1 MADIDKALP
10 NEILD
15 QLEIANEEEQLV
27 GDVQEEALGN
37 NEVEQVEN
45 EDGSVDINFEPEA
58 NPTEG
63 GEGHYE
69 NLAEFLPDNVLSS
82 LSSDLNSKYMDYT
95 SSRKEWEKTYIQG
108 LDLLGFKYSQK
119 TEPFQGASGVTHPV
133 LAEAVTQFQALAY
146 KELLP
151 ADGPVRTQVL
161 GIPTAE
167 KTDQASRVK
176 DFMNY
181 QIMDQM
187 KEYEPEFDSMLF
199 HLPLSGS
206 TFKKVYY
213 DEMEQR
219 AVSKF
224 VPADDLFVPYTAT
237 SLDDAEA
244 IIHRVKIS
252 ENELKKQQVAGFYKD
267 VDLGKP
273 TAGESEVEKKER
285 ELEGTSKSKEE
296 DIYTILECHVDL
308 DLEGFEDAN
317 PETGE
322 PSGIKIPYIVTLEE
336 GSREILSI
344 KRNYEVGDPFK
355 KKVQYFVHFK
365 FLPGLGFYGFGLIHM
380 IGGLSRTAT
389 SALRQLLD
397 AGTLSN
403 LPAGFKQRGIRIR
416 DDAQSIQPGEFRDV
430 DAPGGNLRDSFM
442 MLPFKEPS
450 QTLLALMGTVVQAG
464 QRFASIADM
473 QVGDGNQQ
481 AAVGTTVALLER
493 GSRTMSAI
501 HKRIYSALKNEFRLM
516 ARVFKLYLPQEYPYD
531 VVGGQRMIKQ
541 QDFDDRVDILPVA
554 DPNIFSQ
561 TQRISLAQTELQLAQ
576 SNPQMHN
583 LYNAYRSMYEALGV
597 KNIDSILM
605 KPEQPQ
611 PKDPALEHIDALGSK
626 PFQAFPG
633 QNHRSHITAHLNFM
647 STNLARNNPVVMASL
662 EKNIFE
668 HISLM
673 AQEQVELEFQKE
685 MEQMQQMQQQMQQ
698 MQQNPQMAQQAQQNP
713 QMMQQMQMQNQQ
725 MQMQMQEMNQK
736 IESRKAELVAE
747 MMEEFMQE
755 EQKIT
760 SQFDSDPI
768 AKLRSRELDIRAQ
781 ENSRKEKEANER
793 MDLDKMKA
801 MMNQQNQENKLE
813 QNEELAN
820 LRADTSIEKTILG
833 KTLPNSDSM
842 VPNISIMRKG

>member
-10 NEILD
+10 NEVRKEFDLPSED
-15 QLEIANEEEQLV
+15 EVQEQLAEEV
-27 GDVQEEALGN
+27 ETQEESLDP
-37 NEVEQVEN
+37 VDIQEN
-45 EDGSVDINFEPEA
+45 EDGSVDINLDPQA
-58 NPTEG
+58 ATPEG
-63 GEGHYE
+63 GDEHYA
-69 NLAEFLPDNVLSS
+69 NLADFLPDDVLGR
-82 LSSDLNSKYMDYT
+82 LGSDLNSKYMDYT
-95 SSRKEWEKTYIQG
+95 SSRKEWEKAYTQG
-108 LDLLGFKYSQK
+108 LDLLGFKYDNR
-119 TEPFQGASGVTHPV
+119 TEPFQGASGATHPV

-151 ADGPVRTQVL
+151 ADGPVRTQVIGL
-161 GIPTAE
+161 STPE
-167 KTDQASRVK
+167 KTQQAQRVK

-181 QIMDQM
+181 EIMEKM
-187 KEYEPEFDSMLF
+187 KEYEPEFDQMLF
-199 HLPLSGS
+199 NLPLAGS
-206 TFKKVYY
+206 SFKKVYY
-213 DEMEQR
+213 DDMEQR

-224 VPADDLFVPYTAT
+224 VPADDLIVPYTAT

-244 IIHRVKIS
+244 IIHRVKVS
-252 ENELKKQQVAGFYKD
+252 ENDLRKQQVAGFYRD
-267 VDLGKP
+267 IDLGKP
-273 TAGESEVEKKER
+273 TPGESDIEKKER

-296 DIYTILECHVDL
+296 DVYTLLECHVDL
-308 DLEGFEDAN
+308 DLEGFEDEN

-344 KRNYEVGDPFK
+344 KRNYEVGDPLK
-355 KKVQYFVHFK
+355 KKIQYFVHFK

-450 QTLLALMGTVVQAG
+450 QTLLSLMGVVVNAG
-464 QRFASIADM
+464 QRFASIADL

-501 HKRIYSALKNEFRLM
+501 HKRIYSALKNEFRIM

-583 LYNAYRSMYEALGV
+583 LYQAYRNMYEALGV
-597 KNIDSILM
+597 KNIDAVLI
-605 KPEQPQ
+605 KPMQPT
-611 PKDPALEHIDALGSK
+611 PKDPALEHIDALGGK

-633 QNHRSHITAHLNFM
+633 QDHRSHITSHLNFM
-647 STNLARNNPVVMASL
+647 ATNMARNNPMVMASL

-673 AQEQVELEFQKE
+673 AQEQIELEFRDE
-685 MEQMQQMQQQMQQ
+685 MQQLQMMQMQA
-698 MQQNPQMAQQAQQNP
+698 QQNPQMAQQI
-713 QMMQQMQMQNQQ
+713 QMQVMQVT
-725 MQMQMQEMNQK
+725 QK
-736 IESRKAELVAE
+736 IEARKAQLIAD
-747 MMEEFMQE
+747 MMEEFMKE

-760 SQFDSDPI
+760 SQFDNDPI
-768 AKLRSRELDIRAQ
+768 AKLRSRELDLRAQ
-781 ENSRKEKEANER
+781 ENARKEKEANER

-801 MMNQQNQENKLE
+801 MMNQQNQDEKLK
-813 QNEELAN
+813 QNEELAK
-820 LRADTSIEKTILG
+820 LRADTSIEKTVLS
-833 KTLPNSDSM
+833 KTLPSSDSM
-842 VPNISIMRKG
+842 MPNVAIMRKG